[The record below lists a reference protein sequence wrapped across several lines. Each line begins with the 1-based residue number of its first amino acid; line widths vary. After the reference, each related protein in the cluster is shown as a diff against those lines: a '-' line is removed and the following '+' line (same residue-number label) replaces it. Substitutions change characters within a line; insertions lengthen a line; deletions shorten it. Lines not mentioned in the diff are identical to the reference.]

1 MSYQFA
7 TIDIETTGLNRYK
20 DHITWI
26 GVGLAKTVNDDLSK
40 ILIYDGSSE
49 ADMRKFRNVMKHV
62 REAKAKTV
70 FQNGKFDTLFIEH
83 HLGLKIPIHEDT
95 MLMGTAYDL
104 VAEHGLKAMAKSYL
118 GVPDWD
124 IKKKDKLSGD
134 KDTIVP
140 YLKCDVKYTWQLY
153 QYLCC
158 NMTSRQMKLYREL
171 LRPAYRA
178 YRDIERNGL
187 YIDLDAL
194 RSVRKKY
201 NTQEKK
207 LLAELNKHAKI
218 NWNSSAQVA
227 KVFYEQEKMPIIN
240 RTAKGA
246 PSIAADVLK
255 ELSMQG
261 YETPKLL
268 LEYKDAATRNKMF
281 LNRWE
286 DDCYESRIHPS
297 FNLTNVVSGRTS
309 CLTGDTPVMVPGG
322 YKPIKDIKVGDLV
335 YGFDENLR
343 PRLCKVSF
351 SGCTGVRDDVYR
363 VWYKSQGTHELKYID
378 ATSDHLVRLT
388 SGDYRRVD
396 QLHCKKRDRDHVLA
410 IERGFK
416 GSRENPRGYR
426 IYPTGCDTELEHV
439 FIFKELHGYI
449 PEHVHHK
456 DENPLN
462 NEPENLIGLS
472 ASDHARL
479 HIQEKGADWHK
490 KGNAASLK
498 TRQSK
503 EYKESLYSSIME
515 SRLSKKDLVKALK
528 EGNGLVGAAKLLGR
542 DIGFVGN
549 RMKYYGVTYDGR
561 SHRKKNNHTIWKVEK
576 LPGKYRVYD
585 ISVPE
590 TECFIANGICVHNCN
605 NPNLQQVPRTKDIR
619 GLFAGAPGMILFE
632 ADYSQLE
639 LRIAAHYA
647 NEKTMLDIYRNNGDI
662 HTETAK
668 LFTNG
673 RAPTKEERGKA
684 KAVNFGFLYGMQAK
698 KFVKYALD
706 SYGQVF
712 TQREAEHIRDL
723 FFAKYARLLPWHKEQ
738 EDLCEMQG
746 GVANMFGRFRK
757 LPLIYS
763 ANKWER
769 ASAARRAINTPV
781 QGSGSDLLIS
791 AVTQINKEL
800 KGVAWIGATV
810 HDSIIGECRV
820 EDKDFVDETIRRVM
834 KHPQVLDDFGVE
846 LRVPLDVDIG
856 WGPWGTH

>member
-26 GVGLAKTVNDDLSK
+26 GVGLAKTVDDGLSK
-40 ILIYDGSSE
+40 ILIYDGSSKT
-49 ADMRKFRNVMKHV
+49 DMQKFRNVMKHV

-158 NMTSRQMKLYREL
+158 NMSSRQMKLYREL

-309 CLTGDTPVMVPGG
+309 C
-322 YKPIKDIKVGDLV
+322 
-335 YGFDENLR
+335 
-343 PRLCKVSF
+343 
-351 SGCTGVRDDVYR
+351 
-363 VWYKSQGTHELKYID
+363 
-378 ATSDHLVRLT
+378 
-388 SGDYRRVD
+388 
-396 QLHCKKRDRDHVLA
+396 
-410 IERGFK
+410 
-416 GSRENPRGYR
+416 
-426 IYPTGCDTELEHV
+426 
-439 FIFKELHGYI
+439 
-449 PEHVHHK
+449 
-456 DENPLN
+456 
-462 NEPENLIGLS
+462 
-472 ASDHARL
+472 
-479 HIQEKGADWHK
+479 
-490 KGNAASLK
+490 
-498 TRQSK
+498 
-503 EYKESLYSSIME
+503 
-515 SRLSKKDLVKALK
+515 
-528 EGNGLVGAAKLLGR
+528 
-542 DIGFVGN
+542 
-549 RMKYYGVTYDGR
+549 
-561 SHRKKNNHTIWKVEK
+561 
-576 LPGKYRVYD
+576 
-585 ISVPE
+585 
-590 TECFIANGICVHNCN
+590 N

-647 NEKTMLDIYRNNGDI
+647 NEKTMLDIYHNNGDI

-800 KGVAWIGATV
+800 KGIAWIGATV

-834 KHPQVLDDFGVE
+834 KHPQVLDDFGIE

>member
-1 MSYQFA
+1 MSYQFV

-20 DHITWI
+20 DRITWI
-26 GVGLAKTVNDDLSK
+26 GVGLAKTVDDDLSK

-124 IKKKDKLSGD
+124 IKKKEKLSGD

-158 NMTSRQMKLYREL
+158 NMSSRQMKLYREL

-187 YIDLDAL
+187 YIDIDAL

-201 NTQEKK
+201 NSQEKK

-261 YETPKLL
+261 YEIPKLL

-309 CLTGDTPVMVPGG
+309 
-322 YKPIKDIKVGDLV
+322 
-335 YGFDENLR
+335 
-343 PRLCKVSF
+343 
-351 SGCTGVRDDVYR
+351 
-363 VWYKSQGTHELKYID
+363 
-378 ATSDHLVRLT
+378 
-388 SGDYRRVD
+388 
-396 QLHCKKRDRDHVLA
+396 
-410 IERGFK
+410 
-416 GSRENPRGYR
+416 
-426 IYPTGCDTELEHV
+426 
-439 FIFKELHGYI
+439 
-449 PEHVHHK
+449 
-456 DENPLN
+456 
-462 NEPENLIGLS
+462 
-472 ASDHARL
+472 
-479 HIQEKGADWHK
+479 
-490 KGNAASLK
+490 
-498 TRQSK
+498 
-503 EYKESLYSSIME
+503 
-515 SRLSKKDLVKALK
+515 
-528 EGNGLVGAAKLLGR
+528 
-542 DIGFVGN
+542 
-549 RMKYYGVTYDGR
+549 
-561 SHRKKNNHTIWKVEK
+561 
-576 LPGKYRVYD
+576 
-585 ISVPE
+585 
-590 TECFIANGICVHNCN
+590 CN

>member
-26 GVGLAKTVNDDLSK
+26 GVGLAKTVDDDLSK
-40 ILIYDGSSE
+40 ILIYDGSSKT
-49 ADMRKFRNVMKHV
+49 DIQKFRNVMKHV

-158 NMTSRQMKLYREL
+158 NMSSRQMKLYQEL

-207 LLAELNKHAKI
+207 LLAELNKRAKI

-286 DDCYESRIHPS
+286 SDCYESRIHPS

-309 CLTGDTPVMVPGG
+309 C
-322 YKPIKDIKVGDLV
+322 
-335 YGFDENLR
+335 N
-343 PRLCKVSF
+343 S
-351 SGCTGVRDDVYR
+351 
-363 VWYKSQGTHELKYID
+363 
-378 ATSDHLVRLT
+378 
-388 SGDYRRVD
+388 
-396 QLHCKKRDRDHVLA
+396 
-410 IERGFK
+410 
-416 GSRENPRGYR
+416 
-426 IYPTGCDTELEHV
+426 
-439 FIFKELHGYI
+439 
-449 PEHVHHK
+449 
-456 DENPLN
+456 
-462 NEPENLIGLS
+462 
-472 ASDHARL
+472 
-479 HIQEKGADWHK
+479 
-490 KGNAASLK
+490 
-498 TRQSK
+498 
-503 EYKESLYSSIME
+503 
-515 SRLSKKDLVKALK
+515 
-528 EGNGLVGAAKLLGR
+528 
-542 DIGFVGN
+542 
-549 RMKYYGVTYDGR
+549 
-561 SHRKKNNHTIWKVEK
+561 
-576 LPGKYRVYD
+576 
-585 ISVPE
+585 
-590 TECFIANGICVHNCN
+590 
-605 NPNLQQVPRTKDIR
+605 PNLQQVPRTKDIR

-647 NEKTMLDIYRNNGDI
+647 NEKTMLDIYHNNGDI

-673 RAPTKEERGKA
+673 RTPTKEERGKA

-706 SYGQVF
+706 SYGQTF
-712 TQREAEHIRDL
+712 TQAEAEHIRNL

-738 EDLCEMQG
+738 EDLCDMQG
-746 GVANMFGRFRK
+746 GVSNMFGRFRK
-757 LPLIYS
+757 LPLIHS

-800 KGVAWIGATV
+800 KGIAWIGATV
-810 HDSIIGECRV
+810 HDSIIGECRI
-820 EDKDFVDETIRRVM
+820 EDKDLVDETIRRIM
-834 KHPQVLDDFGVE
+834 KHPKVLDDFGVT
-846 LRVPLDVDIG
+846 LKVPLDVDIG

>member
-26 GVGLAKTVNDDLSK
+26 GVGLAKTVDDDLSK
-40 ILIYDGSSE
+40 ILIYDGSSK

-124 IKKKDKLSGD
+124 IKKKEKLSGD

-153 QYLCC
+153 QYLCY

-201 NTQEKK
+201 NSQEKK

-227 KVFYEQEKMPIIN
+227 KVFYGQEKMPIIN

-261 YETPKLL
+261 YEIPKLL

-309 CLTGDTPVMVPGG
+309 
-322 YKPIKDIKVGDLV
+322 
-335 YGFDENLR
+335 
-343 PRLCKVSF
+343 
-351 SGCTGVRDDVYR
+351 
-363 VWYKSQGTHELKYID
+363 
-378 ATSDHLVRLT
+378 
-388 SGDYRRVD
+388 
-396 QLHCKKRDRDHVLA
+396 
-410 IERGFK
+410 
-416 GSRENPRGYR
+416 
-426 IYPTGCDTELEHV
+426 
-439 FIFKELHGYI
+439 
-449 PEHVHHK
+449 
-456 DENPLN
+456 
-462 NEPENLIGLS
+462 
-472 ASDHARL
+472 
-479 HIQEKGADWHK
+479 
-490 KGNAASLK
+490 
-498 TRQSK
+498 
-503 EYKESLYSSIME
+503 
-515 SRLSKKDLVKALK
+515 
-528 EGNGLVGAAKLLGR
+528 
-542 DIGFVGN
+542 
-549 RMKYYGVTYDGR
+549 
-561 SHRKKNNHTIWKVEK
+561 
-576 LPGKYRVYD
+576 
-585 ISVPE
+585 
-590 TECFIANGICVHNCN
+590 CN